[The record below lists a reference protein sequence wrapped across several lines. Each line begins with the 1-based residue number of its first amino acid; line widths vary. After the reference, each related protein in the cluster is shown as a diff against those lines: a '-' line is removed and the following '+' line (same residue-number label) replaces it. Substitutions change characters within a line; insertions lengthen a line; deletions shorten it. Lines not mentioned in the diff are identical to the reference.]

1 MDDSP
6 LQQHVKIGKKKKKK
20 KKVIGGKLQGAEL
33 TLIHLN

>member
-6 LQQHVKIGKKKKKK
+6 LQQHVKIEKNKKTQ
-20 KKVIGGKLQGAEL
+20 GKLQGAEL

>member
-6 LQQHVKIGKKKKKK
+6 LQQQVKIEKKYNQ
-20 KKVIGGKLQGAEL
+20 GKLQGAEL